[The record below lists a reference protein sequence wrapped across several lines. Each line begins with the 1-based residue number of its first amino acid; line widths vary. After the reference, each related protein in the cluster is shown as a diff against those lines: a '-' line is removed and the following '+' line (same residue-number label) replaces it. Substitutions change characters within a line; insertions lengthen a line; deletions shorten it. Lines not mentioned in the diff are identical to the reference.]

1 MSGAHEELERAQ
13 HASHGG
19 VHHASNKHIGLTM
32 AIIGALIAFCAAMV
46 GSERN
51 ELMRSMVEQTQA
63 NADAAG
69 ASTKYRL
76 VMMELEKQRGQRAG
90 LATRIDQ
97 ADPQRDHIVRRFL
110 ELARDYTKERAMSK
124 KWADSFQPVIGAH
137 FDAAEHYER
146 AQLIAEI
153 GIVVASL
160 AVLLSNRAAWLLSI
174 ALAAAC
180 IGQLGWTFAHTRYV
194 VDATVGKVRHA
205 EEAYLDERKQQ
216 RGEKDDKT
224 CIEALD
230 PGGKIRAE
238 LAPKTTEPEPP
249 H

>member
-1 MSGAHEELERAQ
+1 MSGAHEDMERAE

-19 VHHASNKHIGLTM
+19 VRHATNKHIGLTM

-51 ELMRSMVEQTQA
+51 ELMRSMIEQTQA
-63 NADAAG
+63 NADSAG
-69 ASTKYRL
+69 ASTKHRL

-90 LATRIDQ
+90 LDAPTDQ
-97 ADPQRDHIVRRFL
+97 ANPRRDHILRRFL
-110 ELARDYTKERAMSK
+110 ELARDYTKERAISK
-124 KWADSFQPVIGAH
+124 RWADSFQPVIGAH

-160 AVLLSNRAAWLLSI
+160 AVLLSSRAAWLISI

-180 IGQLGWTFAHTRYV
+180 IGQLGWTFAHTRHV
-194 VDATVGKVRHA
+194 VDATAGKVRQA
-205 EEAYLDERKQQ
+205 EEAYISERKQE
-216 RGEKDDKT
+216 RGEKDDKA
-224 CIEALD
+224 CLEALD

-238 LAPKTTEPEPP
+238 LASKATELEPP
-249 H
+249 N

>member
-1 MSGAHEELERAQ
+1 MERAE

-19 VHHASNKHIGLTM
+19 VHHATNKHIGLTI

-63 NADAAG
+63 NADSAG
-69 ASTKYRL
+69 ASTKHRL

-90 LATRIDQ
+90 LSTAIDQ
-97 ADPQRDHIVRRFL
+97 TDTQRDQVLRRFI
-110 ELARDYTKERAMSK
+110 ELAGDYSKERARSK

-137 FDAAEHYER
+137 FDAAEHYED

-153 GIVVASL
+153 GIVAASL
-160 AVLLSNRAAWLLSI
+160 AVLLSSRAAWLLSI
-174 ALAAAC
+174 ALAAVC
-180 IGQLGWTFAHTRYV
+180 IGQLGLTFAHTRHV

-205 EEAYLDERKQQ
+205 EEAYLGERKLELA
-216 RGEKDDKT
+216 EKDDKA

-238 LAPKTTEPEPP
+238 LASKTTRSEPP